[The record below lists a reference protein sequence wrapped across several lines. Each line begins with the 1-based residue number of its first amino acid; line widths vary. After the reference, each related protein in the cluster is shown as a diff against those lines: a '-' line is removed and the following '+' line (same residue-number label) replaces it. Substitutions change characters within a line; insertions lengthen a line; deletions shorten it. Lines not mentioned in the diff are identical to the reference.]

1 VLIKKISRKTINRN
15 TQVAG
20 QCILKAIRGFVEI
33 VKLEL
38 KRTILDENS
47 NRPIW
52 RQRQLDHEVAVSK
65 KAMSK

>member
-1 VLIKKISRKTINRN
+1 VKKETSRKTINRN

-20 QCILKAIRGFVEI
+20 QCILKVTRGFVEM
-33 VKLEL
+33 VNLEL

-52 RQRQLDHEVAVSK
+52 QKCQLDHEVTISK